1 MRKSC
6 YLSDVSEIY
15 MKHFF
20 SIFAGLLLAS
30 CGSALELQKFDAAGV
45 RTSGDQQAL
54 AVDVKALT
62 FREVKFLNSQPF
74 DRSVLRPGATS
85 NSNRASEQSVV
96 AVNAPPVIKPE
107 PYRIGEGDVLSLSLV
122 GAKSV
127 QPSRVN
133 SLSGGALDLSML
145 NTTQAEPALLS
156 SPSQVTSDG
165 TVLFLETGKLKL
177 SGLTLTEAE
186 ALISDALIRNNVDP
200 LFQLSVTEF
209 ASQTVSL
216 ITPGINDSPGSA
228 KLFPVTSRP
237 ISLRDL
243 LSAGGVALDGDKLM
257 IVELRRHGK
266 TYSLPLER
274 VFAAKAPDYYL
285 LPQDVV
291 VVEALAFAQSNAY
304 LSVSTGAPVTFP
316 LKSEERPTLADML
329 FVEGGPLSERTARL
343 SEIYLLRGR
352 NPITAY
358 HLNAE
363 DVTRLTVARE
373 VELRPGDIVFVADKP
388 VYSAVEFLSV
398 LNPFRALAGGL

>member
-1 MRKSC
+1 
-6 YLSDVSEIY
+6 
-15 MKHFF
+15 MKHFL

-30 CGSALELQKFDAAGV
+30 CGPALELQKFDAAGV

-74 DRSVLRPGATS
+74 VRSVLRPGASS
-85 NSNRASEQSVV
+85 NANRASEQSVV

-107 PYRIGEGDVLSLSLV
+107 PYRIGAGDVLSLSLV

-133 SLSGGALDLSML
+133 SLSGGASDLSML

-177 SGLTLTEAE
+177 SGLTLAEAE

-200 LFQLSVTEF
+200 LFQLTVTEF

-216 ITPGINDSPGSA
+216 ITPGSNATPSSNATPGSA

-237 ISLRDL
+237 MSLRDL
-243 LSAGGVALDGDKLM
+243 LSAGGVALDGDKLV
-257 IVELRRHGK
+257 IVELRRRGK

-274 VFAAKAPDYYL
+274 VFSAKAPEYYL
-285 LPQDVV
+285 LPRDVV

-388 VYSAVEFLSV
+388 VYSAIEFLSV

>member
-1 MRKSC
+1 
-6 YLSDVSEIY
+6 
-15 MKHFF
+15 MKHYLL
-20 SIFAGLLLAS
+20 IFAGLLLAS
-30 CGSALELQKFDAAGV
+30 CGAALELQTFDGAGGAK
-45 RTSGDQQAL
+45 SSDQQAL
-54 AVDVKALT
+54 EVEVKALT
-62 FREVKFLNSQPF
+62 LKEVEVLNSQPF
-74 DRSVLRPGATS
+74 ERSVLRPGAAGQPT
-85 NSNRASEQSVV
+85 RVSEKAII
-96 AVNAPPVIKPE
+96 AVNAPPVIEPE
-107 PYRIGEGDVLSLSLV
+107 PYRIGAGDVLSLSLV

-177 SGLTLTEAE
+177 SGLTLSEAE

-200 LFQLSVTEF
+200 LFQLTVTEF
-209 ASQTVSL
+209 ASQHVTL
-216 ITPGINDSPGSA
+216 ITPATGDISGSA

-237 ISLRDL
+237 VSLRDL
-243 LSAGGVALDGDKLM
+243 LGAGGVALDGEKLL
-257 IVELRRHGK
+257 IVQLRRRGK

-274 VFAAKAPDYYL
+274 VFSAKAPDYYL
-285 LPQDVV
+285 IPQDVI

-304 LSVSTGAPVTFP
+304 LSVSTGSPVTFP
-316 LKSEERPTLADML
+316 LKAEERPTLADMM
-329 FVEGGPLSERTARL
+329 FAEGGPLSERTARL
-343 SEIYLLRGR
+343 SEIYLLRGQS
-352 NPITAY
+352 PIIAY

-388 VYSAVEFLSV
+388 IYSAVELLS
-398 LNPFRALAGGL
+398 LINPFRALYGGL